1 MSISAASASAMQQ
14 GQIGQQIAMAV
25 AGKQHAAMK
34 QQGQAMVSLL
44 EKAADVQR
52 HMQSDIAVD
61 GQAHK
66 GQKLDVRG

>member
-14 GQIGQQIAMAV
+14 GQIGQQIATAV
-25 AGKQHAAMK
+25 AGKQQSAMK

-44 EKAADVQR
+44 EQAADVQR
-52 HMQSDIAVD
+52 DMQSDIAVD

-66 GQKLDVRG
+66 GRTLDVRG